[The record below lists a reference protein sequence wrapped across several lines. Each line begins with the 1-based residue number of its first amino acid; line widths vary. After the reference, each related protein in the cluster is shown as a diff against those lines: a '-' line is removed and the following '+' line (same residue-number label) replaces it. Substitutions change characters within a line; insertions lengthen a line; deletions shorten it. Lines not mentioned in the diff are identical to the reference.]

1 MFAALAVLT
10 GWRGPEAK
18 QLLSSIPVGANRP
31 SYSHTLHSHVLL
43 TRLDLYPLSC
53 WGLQPQ
59 LSSSKRPESHQEPDE
74 PDFTFPVDI
83 IFFIIFINFSL
94 LLFSEYIRAVR
105 ILKGNLV
112 VKRDFQENIIPE
124 NPTNI
129 MPVIVAHAPETCK
142 RCCLILFVAKLR
154 RLYFLLYEERFNR
167 GRFSV
172 S

>member
-18 QLLSSIPVGANRP
+18 QLLSSIPVSANQP

-94 LLFSEYIRAVR
+94 LLFSDYIRAVR

-112 VKRDFQENIIPE
+112 GETWFPGKYHTWKSNKHHACYCGTCSWNLQEVLPYPLCGKTE
-124 NPTNI
+124 K
-129 MPVIVAHAPETCK
+129 IV
-142 RCCLILFVAKLR
+142 
-154 RLYFLLYEERFNR
+154 
-167 GRFSV
+167 FSLV
-172 S
+172 WGKI